1 MRQIAWM
8 AVVLMSAGVAMAQ
21 APNALQPFVKI
32 DAPAV
37 VLENVRVI
45 DGTGAAAKENQMI
58 VIENGKITFVGP
70 ETRGPADCRR
80 AQRFIDMT
88 GKTVFPGLVG
98 MHEHLFY
105 PLPDGGPGLLPLYGE
120 MADSAPRLYLAGGVT
135 AARTAGSLEPY
146 TDISVKQLI
155 DAGTMPGPKLFL
167 TGPYLE
173 GSPSIGPQLHTLT
186 GPDDAA
192 RLVNYWSEEGMTS
205 YKAYMHITP
214 EELKAAADAAHA
226 KGLKIT
232 GHLCAV
238 GFQEAA
244 SLGIDN
250 LEHGL
255 VVDTEFYSG
264 KKEGVCPGQRPPQ
277 VELAKMDVEGPQ
289 IQGTI
294 KDLIAHHV
302 AVTSTLAIFESFAPN
317 RPPLNQE
324 MRVRTSLLP
333 DAWSSFVTTRAAIA
347 QREAD
352 APAENV
358 ATRLLQMEMQFEHDF
373 VKQGGV
379 LMAGCDP
386 TGYGGVLPGFGD
398 QRESGTA
405 GGGGVHAGR
414 GDPYCDGERRD
425 LAGRGRALWHDCGG
439 EGCGSGGGGW
449 QSREEHRGCG
459 EGGRGVQGWGGVR
472 PGEADCFG
480 AGVGGVA
487 VDGRIRSRYRC
498 RVFL

>member
-1 MRQIAWM
+1 MMQRLAAM
-8 AVVLMSAGVAMAQ
+8 AVIGAMWGAAACAQ
-21 APNALQPFVKI
+21 NQAAPNPANAVPKDLAPFVKTTADTI
-32 DAPAV
+32 I
-37 VLENVRVI
+37 LEHVRVI
-45 DGTGAAAKENQMI
+45 DGTGAPAKDDQEVIIEQGRIFAVHSGEINQMLPP
-58 VIENGKITFVGP
+58 GAKI
-70 ETRGPADCRR
+70 
-80 AQRFIDMT
+80 IDAT

-146 TDISVKQLI
+146 TDISIKQLV
-155 DAGTMPGPKLFL
+155 DAGSMPGPKLYL

-173 GSPSIGPQLHTLT
+173 GSPAIGPQLHTLT

-192 RLVNYWSEEGMTS
+192 RLVNYWAEEGITS

-214 EELKAAADAAHA
+214 AELKAAVDAAHA
-226 KGLKIT
+226 HSLKIT

-264 KKEGVCPGQRPPQ
+264 KKEGVCPGQNPPQ
-277 VELAKMDVEGPQ
+277 AELAKMDVEGPQ

-294 KDLIAHHV
+294 KYLIDHHV

-317 RPPLNQE
+317 RPPLSQE
-324 MRVRTSLLP
+324 MRLRETLLP
-333 DAWSSFVTTRAAIA
+333 DAWGSFVTTRALIA
-347 QREAD
+347 QRAEEAPD
-352 APAENV
+352 KSISA
-358 ATRLLQMEMQFEHDF
+358 RLLQMEMQFEHDF
-373 VKQGGV
+373 VQQGGV

-398 QRESGTA
+398 QRNLELLVEAGFTPEQAIHIATENGAHWLGEDARFGTIAA
-405 GGGGVHAGR
+405 GKDA
-414 GDPYCDGERRD
+414 D
-425 LAGRGRALWHDCGG
+425 LVL
-439 EGCGSGGGGW
+439 
-449 QSREEHRGCG
+449 
-459 EGGRGVQGWGGVR
+459 
-472 PGEADCFG
+472 
-480 AGVGGVA
+480 
-487 VDGRIRSRYRC
+487 VDGNPAQHIADVEKVDT
-498 RVFL
+498 VFKDGIGYDPQKLIESVRGLVGLR

>member
-1 MRQIAWM
+1 MRQVAWM
-8 AVVLMSAGVAMAQ
+8 AMLMGAGVAMVQ
-21 APNALQPFVKI
+21 APAGQSGAGQIPKELQPFVKI
-32 DAPAV
+32 GAPAV

-45 DGTGAAAKENQMI
+45 DGTGAPAKDNQMI
-58 VIENGKITFVGP
+58 VIEHGKITSAGP
-70 ETRGPADCRR
+70 QTADQLTPTG
-80 AQRFIDMT
+80 AQIIDMN

-173 GSPSIGPQLHTLT
+173 GAPSIGPQLHTLT

-192 RLVNYWSEEGMTS
+192 RLVNYWADEGMTS

-398 QRESGTA
+398 QRGLELLVEAGFTPEEAIHVATENGAVWLGEDAHFGTIAA
-405 GGGGVHAGR
+405 GKDADLVVV
-414 GDPYCDGERRD
+414 DGNP
-425 LAGRGRALWHDCGG
+425 ATHI
-439 EGCGSGGGGW
+439 
-449 QSREEHRGCG
+449 
-459 EGGRGVQGWGGVR
+459 
-472 PGEADCFG
+472 ADVEKVDVVFKD
-480 AGVGGVA
+480 GVGYDPAKLIASVRGLV
-487 VDGRIRSRYRC
+487 GLR
-498 RVFL
+498 